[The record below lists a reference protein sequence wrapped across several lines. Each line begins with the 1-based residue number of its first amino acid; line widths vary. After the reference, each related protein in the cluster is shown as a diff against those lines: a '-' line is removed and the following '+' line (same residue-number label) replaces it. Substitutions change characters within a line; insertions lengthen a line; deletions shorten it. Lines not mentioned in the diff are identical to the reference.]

1 MKKFLAMA
9 LAVAMTLSLAA
20 CGGGSGS
27 GSSADVS
34 GSGSSAGS
42 GSQTAGNPD
51 FKVGAIYINGQND
64 TAGYTYQ
71 HHKGITTAMENL
83 GMDPRPSCS
92 SWTRC
97 PRTTPRC
104 PTPLTPWPARAAR

>member
-20 CGGGSGS
+20 CGSNN
-27 GSSADVS
+27 SSS
-34 GSGSSAGS
+34 SSAGS
-42 GSQTAGNPD
+42 AGSAGSNGSASSSSQTASNTD

-71 HHKGITTAMENL
+71 HHKGITM
-83 GMDPRPSCS
+83 
-92 SWTRC
+92 TRNIYSIFSGFFK
-97 PRTTPRC
+97 
-104 PTPLTPWPARAAR
+104 